1 LDYALALVG
10 RLVLVALCCAAL
22 AWPAAAAAFTKT
34 DEVVTMPDGVA
45 IATTL
50 HLPDGAPPQAGWP
63 AVMML
68 HGLGGRRQD
77 LHTIAEGTF
86 VPQGYAVLSFDARGH
101 GESGGVVTLDGPAE
115 IGDVRALFERLG
127 ARPDVDGERIGG
139 WGVSYG
145 GGAILRAAVEGV
157 PFAALE
163 PHITWSDLY
172 GALLPQDFAKSGVV
186 FGFVQG
192 IQRPSELVT
201 RIKDDALASR
211 NLGELRRVAG
221 ERSTLRD
228 LARLRTPTFWLQGR
242 RDFAFGMEQAIDAY
256 QKLAGPKRLYL
267 GNLGHAPSTFVSDD
281 SSYFLEQGR
290 IWFDRYVKGLPNG
303 VEARPPVELAPT
315 PFAANRMGRYRLLPA
330 TTTRSATIFIV
341 PRRGQTIG
349 AGGKVVRDMPLPGGN
364 AIETFGSA
372 TVSVTASTTTSWPH
386 LVAVLSARTPAGQE
400 IVVSAGGVKT
410 ASLRST
416 ARTLRI
422 RLLSTAVPVPR
433 GSRLRITL
441 AATSQAQSSAN
452 LLYLQ
457 SAPAGSRITI
467 RQVSLSLSLLRNP
480 VSV

>member
-1 LDYALALVG
+1 MS
-10 RLVLVALCCAAL
+10 RLVLVALCSAAL

-68 HGLGGRRQD
+68 HGLSGRRQD
-77 LHTIAEGTF
+77 LHPLAEGTF
-86 VPQGYAVLSFDARGH
+86 VSQGYAVLTFDARGH

-115 IGDVRALFERLG
+115 IGDVRALHERLA

-145 GGAILRAAVEGV
+145 GGAILRAAVDGV

-192 IQRPSELVT
+192 IQHPSELVT

-228 LARLRTPTFWLQGR
+228 LGRVRTPTFWSQGK

-256 QKLAGPKRLYL
+256 RKLAGPKRLYL
-267 GNLGHAPSTFVSDD
+267 GNLGHPPSTFVSDD
-281 SSYFLEQGR
+281 SSYFLEQDR
-290 IWFDRYVKGLPNG
+290 FWFDRYVKGLPNG
-303 VEARPPVELAPT
+303 IESRPPVELAPT
-315 PFAANRMGRYRLLPA
+315 PFVANRIGRYTLLPA
-330 TTTRSATIFIV
+330 TMTRSATIFRW
-341 PRRGQTIG
+341 PRRGHTIT
-349 AGGKVVRDMPLPGGN
+349 AGGKVVRDMPLPGGR

-372 TVSVTASTTTSWPH
+372 TVNVIASTTTGWPH
-386 LVAVLSARTPAGQE
+386 LVAVLSARTPSGQE
-400 IVVSAGGVKT
+400 IVVSAGGAKT
-410 ASLRST
+410 ASLRRAS
-416 ARTLRI
+416 RTVRI
-422 RLLSTAVPVPR
+422 RLLSTSVPVPR

-441 AATSQAQSSAN
+441 AATSQAQSSGN

-457 SAPAGSRITI
+457 SAPVGSRITI
-467 RQVSLSLSLLRNP
+467 GDISLSLPLLRNP
-480 VSV
+480 VSL

>member
-1 LDYALALVG
+1 MLG
-10 RLVLVALCCAAL
+10 RLVLVALCSAAL
-22 AWPAAAAAFTKT
+22 AWPASASAFTKT

-50 HLPDGAPPQAGWP
+50 HLPDGAPPQTGWP

-68 HGLGGRRQD
+68 HGLSGRRQD
-77 LHTIAEGTF
+77 LHPLAKTTF
-86 VPQGYAVLSFDARGH
+86 VAHGYAVLTFDARGH
-101 GESGGVVTLDGPAE
+101 AESGGVVTLDGPAE
-115 IGDVRALFERLG
+115 IADVRALFERLA
-127 ARPDVDGERIGG
+127 ARADVDGERIGA

-192 IQRPSELVT
+192 IQRPSELIT

-211 NLGELRRVAG
+211 NLGELRRIAG

-228 LARLRTPTFWLQGR
+228 LGRVRTPTFWSQGK

-256 QKLAGPKRLYL
+256 RKLAGPKRLYL
-267 GNLGHAPSTFVSDD
+267 GNLGHPPSTFVADD
-281 SSYFLEQGR
+281 SSYFLEQDR
-290 IWFDRYVKGLPNG
+290 IWLDRYVKGVPNG
-303 VEARPPVELAPT
+303 IESRPPVELAPT
-315 PFAANRMGRYRLLPA
+315 PFVASRIGRYSSLPA
-330 TTTRSATIFIV
+330 TTTRAATIFTW
-341 PRRGQTIG
+341 PRGPTI
-349 AGGKVVRDMPLPGGN
+349 AAAGKVVRDMPLPGGR

-372 TVSVTASTTTSWPH
+372 TVSVIASTATSWPH
-386 LVAVLSARTPAGQE
+386 LVAVLSARTPSGQE
-400 IVVSAGGVKT
+400 IVVSAGAAKT
-410 ASLRST
+410 ASLRRAS
-416 ARTLRI
+416 RTVRI
-422 RLLSTAVPVPR
+422 RLLSTSVPVPR

-441 AATSQAQSSAN
+441 AATSQAQSPGN

-457 SAPAGSRITI
+457 GAPDGSRITI
-467 RQVSLSLSLLRNP
+467 GQVSLSLPLLRNP
-480 VSV
+480 VSL